1 MARAKKCEEEFNPWP
16 PFVDVFSSV
25 ILVLLLFVLVM
36 IVNVAY
42 YMQFNSKITST
53 SSEKSTINNLQKG
66 VDPTQLVTL
75 KKNIIQ
81 VEAKTSNNSMFKG
94 GKAEGNSMSS
104 TKDEKKFEQKVV
116 SSSGSMLVA
125 YDDKELFVN
134 ASTKTKIKSFAKKYK
149 NKKIVLEIANS
160 TKIISKTI
168 AKQISLSRIVSIKN
182 ILKKSGIN
190 LSNIKIKL
198 SNRVSKEYP
207 AGYVKILTLNK

>member
-42 YMQFNSKITST
+42 YMQFNSKVNST
-53 SSEKSTINNLQKG
+53 SDEKSIVNNLQKG
-66 VDPTQLVTL
+66 LDPTQLVTL

-81 VEAKTSNNSMFKG
+81 VESKTSNQSMFKG

-104 TKDEKKFEQKVV
+104 KKDEKKYEQKVAT
-116 SSSGSMLVA
+116 SSGNLLIS
-125 YDDKELFVN
+125 YDDKEIFIS
-134 ASTKTKIKSFAKKYK
+134 AKTKAKVKAFAKKYK
-149 NKKIVLEIANS
+149 NKKIILEIANS

-168 AKQISLSRIVSIKN
+168 AKQISLSRVVSIKN
-182 ILKKSGIN
+182 LLKKSGIN
-190 LSNIKIKL
+190 LNNIKIKL
-198 SNRVSKEYP
+198 SNKTDPNYP
-207 AGYVKILTLNK
+207 AGYVKIVTQ

>member
-42 YMQFNSKITST
+42 YMQFNSKVKST
-53 SSEKSTINNLQKG
+53 SKEKSLANNLQKG
-66 VDPTQLVTL
+66 VDPTELVTL

-81 VEAKTSNNSMFKG
+81 VEAKTSNLSMFKG
-94 GKAEGNSMSS
+94 GKSEGNAISS
-104 TKDEKKFEQKVV
+104 KKDDKKYKQKVI
-116 SSSGSMLVA
+116 SSSGSMLIV
-125 YDDKELFVN
+125 YDDKEIFIN
-134 ASTKTKIKSFAKKYK
+134 ASTKTKLKSFAKKYK

-168 AKQISLSRIVSIKN
+168 AKQISLSRVVTIKN

-207 AGYVKILTLNK
+207 AGYVKISTQ

>member
-42 YMQFNSKITST
+42 YMQFNSKIKST
-53 SSEKSTINNLQKG
+53 SATKTVINNMQKG
-66 VDPTQLVTL
+66 IDPTELVTL

-81 VEAKTSNNSMFKG
+81 VKSKTSNKSMFDG
-94 GKAEGNSMSS
+94 GKAEGNAIS
-104 TKDEKKFEQKVV
+104 TEEKEKKYNQKVIA
-116 SSSGSMLVA
+116 SNGSMLIS
-125 YDDKELFVN
+125 YDDKEIFVN
-134 ASTKTKIKSFAKKYK
+134 KQTKDKIKAFARKNK
-149 NKKIVLEIANS
+149 NKKIILEIANS

-168 AKQISLSRIVSIKN
+168 SRQISINRVVYVKN

-190 LSNIKIKL
+190 LNNIKIKL
-198 SNRVSKEYP
+198 SSKTDPKYP
-207 AGYVKILTLNK
+207 TGYVKIVTKK